1 MNVTLKRVKKINTSD
16 ILYDTKLKR
25 FCIYPQKNININLV
39 DVKYIKKHC
48 LKLKLKK

>member
-16 ILYDTKLKR
+16 ILYDTKLKQ
-25 FCIYPQKNININLV
+25 FCIYPQTININLV